1 MGVYQMGSSDTLIDP
16 DALDIKKLT
25 RDELSRLRKELSDP
39 MFCVILR
46 TKPEEEQ
53 NKFRIKL
60 REIETARL
68 ILDNAILGEIADKLK
83 ENAEELKKGA
93 KAVDDALKD
102 LEKTE
107 DILEAI
113 AAFLAIVANI
123 VDVVA

>member
-1 MGVYQMGSSDTLIDP
+1 MGSSDTLIDP